1 MLRTVLECQVSKMV
15 NSDACPRPTTQARA
29 VQSSKRQRVEGGEA
43 GTGGGSMCEDCKVIS
58 ANYGIEEEGCK
69 KRWCSAGRN
78 RYGVQGV
85 HLNLLGLF
93 LCPSIL
99 CIWGLSACLPS

>member
-1 MLRTVLECQVSKMV
+1 
-15 NSDACPRPTTQARA
+15 

-69 KRWCSAGRN
+69 KRWCGAGRN

-93 LCPSIL
+93 LCTSIL
-99 CIWGLSACLPS
+99 CIWSTLSACLPS